1 MERIKKALEL
11 AREQREALEKAKS
24 LGGESAAAVA
34 KQPEAAT
41 VRNEKSVHSVTKPEP
56 PVLTEVVDRVE
67 ARAVETPPARPLNEV
82 PAVESPRSAPSGEAT
97 SKTAAS
103 ASHAATE
110 PEQHRATSDRKG
122 FEAAGSASS
131 AVTEAPEPEATHRE
145 QAAALPQ
152 TRQKKERVAP
162 LKSAVPSD
170 IQYSQTRRVDVSAE
184 KMESNRLIAGI
195 KDHPQSDLF
204 RVLRTKILHRMRV
217 EGITSLAVTSP
228 TKGAGKSMV
237 SANLAVSLAMEANQ
251 TVMLVDLD
259 LRKPAISRYFGIEAQ
274 QGVADYLIDS
284 AELPG
289 LLVHPGIERLVLL
302 PAGNPVPQ
310 SSELLSTPRMSHLVE
325 DITNRYAS
333 RIVLFD
339 LPPLLHLDDAL
350 IFLPQVQSSIL
361 VVEEGVNTAAE
372 VEQSLMLLEKS
383 NLLGT
388 VYNKARQTKH
398 LPY

>member
-11 AREQREALEKAKS
+11 AREQREALERAKRDS
-24 LGGESAAAVA
+24 SESAVAVV
-34 KQPEAAT
+34 KQPEEPST
-41 VRNEKSVHSVTKPEP
+41 RSKRVTEPVVKQEP
-56 PVLTEVVDRVE
+56 PVLTEVVERIK
-67 ARAVETPPARPLNEV
+67 AETPVAEPPSGAPASERHAEPEQVATPPVAEPEQQPVSEKRMENEAGRYSASAIE
-82 PAVESPRSAPSGEAT
+82 AVESRPAQSAPEVRPAE
-97 SKTAAS
+97 KAVAV
-103 ASHAATE
+103 
-110 PEQHRATSDRKG
+110 PEK
-122 FEAAGSASS
+122 
-131 AVTEAPEPEATHRE
+131 
-145 QAAALPQ
+145 
-152 TRQKKERVAP
+152 RQKKERVAP
-162 LKSAVPSD
+162 IKSAVPSS
-170 IQYSQTRRVDVSAE
+170 IQYSQTRQVEVSAE
-184 KMESNRLIAGI
+184 KLESNRLIAGI

-217 EGITSLAVTSP
+217 DGINSLAVTSP

-237 SANLAVSLAMEANQ
+237 AANLAVSLALEANQ

-274 QGVADYLIDS
+274 QGLADYLIDS

-289 LLVHPGIERLVLL
+289 LLVHPGIDRLVLL

-361 VVEEGVNTAAE
+361 VVEEGVNSAAE